1 MEKFESTATLKRI
14 LREYFQSFFPE
25 EGPAPKVAW
34 CTSVGP
40 AEILVSLGF
49 QVYYP
54 ENHGALLG
62 ATRQSNRYIQGAHSK
77 GYSPDI
83 CSYLTSDVGAF
94 MEGQTPLTKTYGIPS
109 IPKPDVLVYNTNQ
122 CREVQDWFSFYAR
135 EFDVPALGIF
145 SPWKVDQ
152 VSNEQVDCVK
162 EQFKTLIKSLAPI
175 SPEVFD
181 PERLRQVLALSDRSS
196 KLWGEFLSKAKAAP
210 APASFFDGCIHMAPA
225 VVLRGL
231 ESAPRYYEELNR
243 EVDQRLAQGIS
254 AVRNERLR
262 LYWEGM
268 PIWGKLRFFSELF
281 DELDAN
287 VVASTYC
294 NSWIFDAF
302 DMKDPLESMAR
313 AYTEIFINRSEN
325 AKEENLRKMSHDY
338 GVDGIIYHDAKTCP
352 YNSNSRFGLPQRLC
366 EKSKIPFLVIQGD
379 LNDLRCFSEEQTS
392 TSIEAFVD
400 QLTETEKSKC
410 L

>member
-1 MEKFESTATLKRI
+1 MQKIQSTAILKRI
-14 LREYFQSFFPE
+14 LREYFQSFFPQ

-94 MEGQTPLTKTYGIPS
+94 MLGQTPLTQAYGIPS
-109 IPKPDVLVYNTNQ
+109 VPKPDVLIYNTNQ

-152 VSNEQVDCVK
+152 VSQDQVNCVRD
-162 EQFKTLIKSLAPI
+162 QFESLIESLAPI
-175 SPEVFD
+175 SPLSFD
-181 PERLRQVLALSDRSS
+181 PDRLKQVLALSARSS
-196 KLWGEFLSKAKAAP
+196 ELWGEFLCKAKATP

-231 ESAPRYYEELNR
+231 ESAVSYYKELNL
-243 EVDQRLAQGIS
+243 EMDQRLESGVS
-254 AVRNERLR
+254 AVKNEGLR

-268 PIWGKLRFFSELF
+268 PIWGKLRYFSELF
-281 DELDAN
+281 DGLNAC

-294 NSWIFDAF
+294 NSWIFEAF
-302 DMKDPLESMAR
+302 DIKDPLESMAR
-313 AYTEIFINRSEN
+313 AYTEIFINRSEA
-325 AKEENLRKMSHDY
+325 AKEETLEEMSREY
-338 GVDGIIYHDAKTCP
+338 EVDGIIYHDARTCP

-366 EKSKIPFLVIQGD
+366 EKSKIPFLVINGD

-392 TSIEAFVD
+392 TSVEAFVD
-400 QLTETEKSKC
+400 QLLDGKKE